1 MSLHCRWVLNR
12 FAEWQVECAGRA
24 ATPILHAH
32 HPVAFLGLFL
42 MFLGFSQAYER
53 HQSPL
58 IIK

>member
-1 MSLHCRWVLNR
+1 VLNR